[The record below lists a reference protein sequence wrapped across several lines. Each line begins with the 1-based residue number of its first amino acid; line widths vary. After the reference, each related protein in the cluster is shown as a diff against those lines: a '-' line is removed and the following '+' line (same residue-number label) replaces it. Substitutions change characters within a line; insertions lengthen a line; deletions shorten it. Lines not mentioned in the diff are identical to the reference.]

1 MILSHE
7 ILLDR
12 LSQRY
17 GITGSVQ
24 EWFASYLSSRT
35 QFVQIECSR
44 SSLRELNCGVPQG
57 SVLGPLLYVLYTS
70 PVADIIKRHNLTYH
84 FYADDTQLYVSFKS
98 GSDDLLSSA
107 KSSIELCVQEINNWM
122 ILNGLKLNEEKT
134 ELLLLS
140 SRYRSSVPLEFVR
153 VGGETIQPSSSV
165 RNLGVILD
173 PSADMEDHIKKICKT
188 CHFHLTDISKIRTY
202 LDRESTEVIIL
213 AFVTTNLDY
222 CTVMRFYMDYL
233 KFS

>member
-12 LSQRY
+12 LSKRY
-17 GITGSVQ
+17 SITGSVQ

-44 SSLRELNCGVPQG
+44 SLRELNCGVPQG

-70 PVADIIKRHNLTYH
+70 PVADITKRHNLTYH
-84 FYADDTQLYVSFKS
+84 LYADDTQFYVSFKL

-107 KSSIELCVQEINNWM
+107 KSSIEICVQEISNWM
-122 ILNGLKLNEEKT
+122 ILNGPLF
-134 ELLLLS
+134 S
-140 SRYRSSVPLEFVR
+140 SRYRPSPSLEFVR

-188 CHFHLTDISKIRTY
+188 CHFDLTN
-202 LDRESTEVIIL
+202 II
-213 AFVTTNLDY
+213 
-222 CTVMRFYMDYL
+222 
-233 KFS
+233 

>member
-84 FYADDTQLYVSFKS
+84 LYADDTQLYVSFKL

-107 KSSIELCVQEINNWM
+107 KSSIEICVQEISNWM
-122 ILNGLKLNEEKT
+122 ILNGLLF
-134 ELLLLS
+134 S
-140 SRYRSSVPLEFVR
+140 SRYRPSPSLEFVR
-153 VGGETIQPSSSV
+153 VGRETIQPSSSV

-188 CHFHLTDISKIRTY
+188 CHFDLTN
-202 LDRESTEVIIL
+202 IIL
-213 AFVTTNLDY
+213 V
-222 CTVMRFYMDYL
+222 R
-233 KFS
+233 